1 MSSHNESSFEIAVPD
16 SDIADLIERL
26 SRTRWPELET
36 VTDWSQGVPLT
47 YLRSLCEYWSRGY
60 DWREREAGLN
70 RFPQFR
76 TTIEG
81 LGIHFIHVRSRNPD
95 ALPLVIT
102 HGWPGSFVEFLAAI
116 GPLTDPGGFGGD
128 PADAFHVVCPSL
140 PGYAFSDKPTST
152 GWGVDRIAS
161 AWAQLMTNLGYS
173 RYGAQGGDWGSAVT
187 SRLGVLDAAH
197 VVGIHLNMLSVGRD
211 PRSED
216 LTQAEIAALE
226 AMKYYN
232 EWDSGYAKE
241 QSTRPQTIGYSLVDS
256 PVGLCAWILEKF
268 WSWTDTDGDPIGV
281 LGADRILDN
290 VMLYWLT
297 GSGASAARLYW
308 EAFGGRL
315 AGKIKVPTG
324 VSIYPKEIFRPSR
337 RWAERRYPNIVHWE
351 ELPRGGHFAAF
362 EQPDLFVDQLRKF
375 FRVVRE

>member
-1 MSSHNESSFEIAVPD
+1 
-16 SDIADLIERL
+16 
-26 SRTRWPELET
+26 
-36 VTDWSQGVPLT
+36 
-47 YLRSLCEYWSRGY
+47 
-60 DWREREAGLN
+60 
-70 RFPQFR
+70 
-76 TTIEG
+76 
-81 LGIHFIHVRSRNPD
+81 
-95 ALPLVIT
+95 
-102 HGWPGSFVEFLAAI
+102 
-116 GPLTDPGGFGGD
+116 
-128 PADAFHVVCPSL
+128 
-140 PGYAFSDKPTST
+140 
-152 GWGVDRIAS
+152 
-161 AWAQLMTNLGYS
+161 
-173 RYGAQGGDWGSAVT
+173 
-187 SRLGVLDAAH
+187 LGVLDAAH

-308 EAFGGRL
+308 ESLRGRS
-315 AGKIKVPTG
+315 AERIEVPTG

-337 RWAERRYPNIVHWE
+337 RWAEHRYSNIVHWE
-351 ELPRGGHFAAF
+351 ELSRGGHFAAF
-362 EQPDLFVDQLRKF
+362 EQPNLFVDQLRRF
-375 FRVVRE
+375 FRIVRE

>member
-1 MSSHNESSFEIAVPD
+1 MDSHESPFEIAVPD
-16 SDIADLIERL
+16 SDLADLSDRL
-26 SRTRWPELET
+26 SRTRWPERET
-36 VTDWSQGVPLT
+36 VSDWSQGVPLS
-47 YLRSLCEYWSRGY
+47 YLRNLCEYWSTGY
-60 DWREREAGLN
+60 DWRVREAGLN

-81 LGIHFIHVRSRNPD
+81 LGIHFIHVRSREPG

-102 HGWPGSFVEFLAAI
+102 HGWPGSFVEFLAVI
-116 GPLTDPGGFGGD
+116 GPLTDPGAFGGD

-152 GWGVDRIAS
+152 GWDVDRIAR

-173 RYGAQGGDWGSAVT
+173 RYGGQGGDWGSAVT

-197 VVGIHLNMLSVGRD
+197 VIGVHLNMLSVGGD
-211 PRSED
+211 PGSED

-226 AMKYYN
+226 AMKYYTD
-232 EWDSGYAKE
+232 WDSGYAKE

-268 WSWTDTDGDPIGV
+268 WSWTDTDGDPVGV

-290 VMLYWLT
+290 VMLYWLS
-297 GSGASAARLYW
+297 GSGASAGRLYW
-308 EAFGGRL
+308 EAFRGRR
-315 AGKIKVPTG
+315 AETIEVPTG

-337 RWAERRYPNIVHWE
+337 RWAERRYSNIVQWE
-351 ELPRGGHFAAF
+351 ELPQGGHFAAF
-362 EQPDLFVDQLRKF
+362 EQPNLFVDQLRKF
-375 FRVVRE
+375 FRIVRQ